1 MQNLR
6 SYLAYVIL
14 VCALAACAGGTAQ
27 TPAQTVYQ
35 VQSDYAAA
43 LVVAVA
49 YKNLPD
55 CALPGHPVLCSQ
67 ATIIKQ
73 LQDADDIAYPTLTAA
88 QNTVKVQGATNAQTA
103 VNAAQQA
110 VAALTAITSKLV
122 IK

>member
-1 MQNLR
+1 MNLK
-6 SYLAYVIL
+6 SYLASVIL
-14 VCALAACAGGTAQ
+14 VCALAACASGTT

-43 LVVAVA
+43 LVVSVA

-88 QNTVKVQGATNAQTA
+88 QNTVRVQGATNAQTA
-103 VNAAQQA
+103 VVAAQQA